1 MGKTGQYIL
10 QYIIVRVLFINCV
23 LAGGGVTLILLGL
36 VMEIY
41 GLRND
46 ALEWCAAFASS
57 LLTFV
62 GVLVTAGSIYL
73 KSWVPSRPDPA
84 STRFTAP
91 FAIIACLMA
100 ILVLL
105 WRGSIPTNV
114 VNGFALIGLAG
125 ALLRIQ
131 PNRQNWGPAFS
142 AEPGEG
148 HSENHG

>member
-1 MGKTGQYIL
+1 MSKTGQYIF
-10 QYIIVRVLFINCV
+10 QYIIVRVLFINGF
-23 LAGGGVTLILLGL
+23 LAAGGMALIVFGL
-36 VMEIY
+36 VTEVY
-41 GLRND
+41 GIHND
-46 ALEWCAAFASS
+46 ALDWFAGFASS

-73 KSWVPSRPDPA
+73 KSWVPSQPDPA
-84 STRFTAP
+84 STHLTAP
-91 FAIIACLMA
+91 IAMIACLVA
-100 ILVLL
+100 IIVLFT
-105 WRGSIPTNV
+105 RGSIPANV